1 MRFTKESSSPSATT
15 HYVIVSLVKLMEKI
29 ELEYK
34 LTPADFQAFD
44 RYVGRSRRWIFWLIP
59 VAVILPN
66 LLLLFTKNSS
76 VLRDPERLGGFM
88 KSFGMSLLIP
98 TAVMVVFWLVFLRRG
113 YEDLKKKSPELFET
127 RVTQITPE
135 FMINRD
141 STGEVRT
148 FWSAV
153 KSVVEDETHIFVML
167 KDQVGFILPKNAFQ
181 NASEASLFFQ
191 TARRYWKPD
200 VGNPW

>member
-1 MRFTKESSSPSATT
+1 
-15 HYVIVSLVKLMEKI
+15 MEKI
-29 ELEYK
+29 EVEYK
-34 LTPADFQAFD
+34 LTPGDFRAFD
-44 RYVGRSRRWIFWLIP
+44 RQVGRPRRWIFWLIP
-59 VAVILPN
+59 LAVILPN
-66 LLLLFTKNSS
+66 LLILFSKNGS
-76 VLRDPERLGGFM
+76 VLRDPERLTGFV
-88 KSFGMSLLIP
+88 KSFGISLIIP
-98 TAVMVVFWLVFLRRG
+98 IAVSYLFWLVFLRRG
-113 YEDLKKKSPELFET
+113 YEDLQKKSPELFEN

-135 FMINRD
+135 YMLNRD

-153 KSVVEDETHIFVML
+153 KSIVEDENHIFVML
-167 KDQVGFILPKNAFQ
+167 KDQVGFIIPKNAFQ